1 VWPVCCPGEVLY
13 RFVAA
18 KSKGKKILF
27 CFAHFLR
34 EKREKKSFEKLTGH
48 FGNETGPP
56 TADRRPPTADPILI
70 PSPGRVRH
78 SAAGGGG
85 ARENSQK
92 LIEL

>member
-1 VWPVCCPGEVLY
+1 MRLDRRPPTAD
-13 RFVAA
+13 RRPPTADRRPPTA
-18 KSKGKKILF
+18 D
-27 CFAHFLR
+27 R
-34 EKREKKSFEKLTGH
+34 R
-48 FGNETGPP
+48 PP

>member
-1 VWPVCCPGEVLY
+1 
-13 RFVAA
+13 VAA

-56 TADRRPPTADPILI
+56 TADRRPPTADRRP
-70 PSPGRVRH
+70 PTADRRPPTADRRPPTADRRPH
-78 SAAGGGG
+78 F
-85 ARENSQK
+85 NS
-92 LIEL
+92 LPR